1 MLSCKK
7 QTCERKSN
15 FSESFVTW
23 CNQIKMKFLFFGST
37 SCFRCNSFLKDIF
50 VTVRAWFLSP
60 TVVCNHFTPKSW
72 WYNKIIWDYARENIW
87 IESKV
92 HLIFWWNLFH
102 QQDWYKKSNGLGKK
116 TSQPSLSMNLISIL
130 RFINATGF

>member
-92 HLIFWWNLFH
+92 HLIFWWNFFIDKIGITKSYGL
-102 QQDWYKKSNGLGKK
+102 WYEIFVHHSLNVLKQLMHSNL
-116 TSQPSLSMNLISIL
+116 
-130 RFINATGF
+130 

>member
-50 VTVRAWFLSP
+50 VTVRAWFLSL
-60 TVVCNHFTPKSW
+60 TVVCNQFTPKSW

-102 QQDWYKKSNGLGKK
+102 RKDWYNKIIWFRIENLVNVLFSKYW
-116 TSQPSLSMNLISIL
+116 SLE
-130 RFINATGF
+130 